1 MCHFHKIFSF
11 LIFPFSNFS
20 RRSQQAKRVHP
31 LDISTAA
38 PCFRLLK
45 GISFNGLSPF
55 VAAKG
60 QENKFSVPHG
70 DGLVQEFHLLPRITR
85 LLYHGG
91 FKISTH
97 LCDLF

>member
-1 MCHFHKIFSF
+1 
-11 LIFPFSNFS
+11 
-20 RRSQQAKRVHP
+20 VHP

-60 QENKFSVPHG
+60 QENNSKEHTPQTPGNNTKSQTGSLSFCS
-70 DGLVQEFHLLPRITR
+70 
-85 LLYHGG
+85 
-91 FKISTH
+91 
-97 LCDLF
+97 